1 MLYTC
6 RLAHFVQIGGNSW
19 TWTPQLS
26 RTFRTSFANLSQI
39 CSTKSLIHMST
50 HVSFRGFRGA
60 LLLSRAFANQH
71 FPFAQAPQINLH
83 IKVNVRGFF
92 RSSFNFPTWSYTNS
106 NMMAALENL
115 LAKTSFFLHTS
126 LPPTFFRWCFTNF
139 RIVDFVDWWPGLFI
153 LSPHLLWNS
162 CHTQMLNV

>member
-6 RLAHFVQIGGNSW
+6 RLAHFVQIGG
-19 TWTPQLS
+19 TPGLEHLS
-26 RTFRTSFANLSQI
+26 FREPFAHLSQI

-92 RSSFNFPTWSYTNS
+92 RSSNVK
-106 NMMAALENL
+106 
-115 LAKTSFFLHTS
+115 KTPAQVLYCDLTS
-126 LPPTFFRWCFTNF
+126 LFLGFWQVEISRIIVWFCLLHEHSGPFMGSMSQHVLQMDSFNPTRFNA
-139 RIVDFVDWWPGLFI
+139 L
-153 LSPHLLWNS
+153 
-162 CHTQMLNV
+162 Q